1 MFTLKETKETGQP
14 NTTNASIL
22 GPGME
27 RVGEKAITDI
37 ISETGKI
44 L

>member
-1 MFTLKETKETGQP
+1 MFTLKETRETEQP
-14 NTTNASIL
+14 NARNASIL

-27 RVGEKAITDI
+27 RAGGKAITDI